1 MFQNIPS
8 PSIIY
13 DLKLFLLVKKQSYL
27 DKFFIIEHIEHM
39 TSVTSNVFIKFLS
52 FFFFNPGLFGLVF
65 SILGSF
71 LKTILKFKS
80 YDYK

>member
-1 MFQNIPS
+1 MKTLYVLHNYRFIFVFWGLNMFQNIPS

-52 FFFFNPGLFGLVF
+52 FFFFLILACLV
-65 SILGSF
+65 
-71 LKTILKFKS
+71 
-80 YDYK
+80 